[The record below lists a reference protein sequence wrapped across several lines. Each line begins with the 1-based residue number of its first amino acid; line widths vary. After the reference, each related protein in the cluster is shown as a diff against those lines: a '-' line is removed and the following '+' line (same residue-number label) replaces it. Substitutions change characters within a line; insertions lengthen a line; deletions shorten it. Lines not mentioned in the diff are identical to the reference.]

1 MSQDYRSTLNL
12 PKTTF
17 SMKANLAQNE
27 PKILEAWEKCG
38 LYAKIRSKYS
48 GKPKYILHDGPPY
61 ANGHIHIGHVLNK
74 ILKDIVVKFKTLQ
87 GFDSAFVPGWDC
99 HGLPVEHQLLK
110 ELKINKYQIQQVE
123 FRRKAHDYALK
134 FVKIQKDEFIRL
146 GAIGEWDNPYLTLDP
161 KYEAAIVRSFAQLVK
176 KGYVYRGLKP
186 VNWCFRCE
194 TALAE
199 AEVEYEDKVSPSIY
213 VKFEITGLNDK
224 LKDLPSDKKV
234 YSLVWTTTP
243 WTLIA
248 NVAIAL
254 NPNFKYALI
263 EVNGELWLI
272 QEDLA
277 PGVLEKIGIK
287 DYKIKQKILGKD
299 LEGVSYKDIFKPER
313 RKDLKFV
320 LAQYVSKED
329 GTGCVHTAPGH
340 GQEDYLTGQRYKLET
355 VMPVNARGEFFQ
367 DIALEFKGS
376 HVFDANKNIIEKLK
390 GQGNI
395 AYVENVNHTYPHCWR
410 CKNPIIFRATEQWFM
425 DIDKNNLR
433 NKLLDAAK
441 NDITWIPEAGQE
453 RISSMVQTRPDWCLS
468 RQRYWGV
475 PIPALICEKCSK
487 EFLLA
492 DVIEKFA
499 DFVASDGSDSWFTK
513 DVGEF
518 LPKGTKCPD
527 CEGEK
532 FKKSGDILDVWFD
545 SGVSHQAVLR
555 LRKELDYPCEL
566 YLEGSDQHRGW
577 FQSSLITAMAID
589 GRPPFKAVLTHGFVV
604 DADGRKMSKSLGNVI
619 APQDI
624 IKDFGADILRLW
636 VASSDY
642 NLDVRISD
650 EIISRLSEGY
660 RKIRNTLRF
669 IISNLYDYN
678 PKDSPLE
685 IKNLSPVDCWAL
697 SRLSQLIDET
707 TAHYEAFNFYKAYQA
722 IYNFCSLAM
731 SSFYLDVLKDLL
743 YTSKANSPRRKASQ
757 AVLYQILIN
766 LTKLISPILSFTAE
780 EVWGLVPREGGFS
793 VFLSDWPAK
802 QDSWPN
808 KDIEADFQR
817 ILEIRDLV
825 LKSLEEKRATGL
837 IGSSLEAEVNLETES
852 EIDFSLL
859 KKFERHLKSIFIVS
873 NVTFKKSGS
882 FKIVIE
888 KAKGSKCVRCWNFDE
903 RVGESSAHPA
913 LCSRCVEELK

>member
-27 PKILEAWEKCG
+27 PKILESWQKSG
-38 LYAKIRSKYS
+38 LYSKIRSKYA
-48 GKPKYILHDGPPY
+48 GKAKYILHDGPPY

-110 ELKINKYQIQQVE
+110 ELKINKYQIKQVE

-134 FVKIQKDEFIRL
+134 FVEIQRNEFIRL
-146 GAIGEWDNPYLTLDP
+146 GAIGDWDNPYLTLDS
-161 KYEAAIVRSFAQLVK
+161 KYEEAIVRSFAELVK
-176 KGYVYRGLKP
+176 KGYIYRGLKP

-213 VKFEITGLNDK
+213 VKFEIIGLNDK
-224 LKDLPSDKKV
+224 LKSLPADKKI
-234 YSLVWTTTP
+234 YSIVWTTTP

-263 EVNGELWLI
+263 EVNDELWLM
-272 QEDLA
+272 QEDLTQ
-277 PGVLEKIGIK
+277 GVLEKIGIK

-299 LEGVSYKDIFKPER
+299 LEGVSYKDIFKPGR
-313 RKDLKFV
+313 REDLKFV

-367 DIALEFKGS
+367 DIAMEFKGS

-390 GQGNI
+390 SQGSI
-395 AYVENVNHTYPHCWR
+395 AHVENVNHTYPHCWR
-410 CKNPIIFRATEQWFM
+410 CKSPIIFRATEQWFM

-433 NKLLDAAK
+433 KKLLDAAK
-441 NDITWIPEAGQE
+441 KDITWIPEAGEE
-453 RISSMVQTRPDWCLS
+453 RISSMIQSRPDWCLS

-475 PIPALICEKCSK
+475 PIPALTCEKCSK
-487 EFLLA
+487 EFLSV

-499 DFVASDGSDSWFTK
+499 NFVASEGSDSWFTK

-518 LPKGTKCPD
+518 LTKGIECPN
-527 CEGEK
+527 CKSGN
-532 FKKSGDILDVWFD
+532 FKKSSDILDVWFD

-577 FQSSLITAMAID
+577 FQSSLITAMGID
-589 GRPPFKAVLTHGFVV
+589 DRPPFKAVLTHGFVV

-642 NLDVRISD
+642 NLDVRISE

-669 IISNLYDYN
+669 IISNLYDFK
-678 PKDSPLE
+678 PQDSPLE

-697 SRLSQLIDET
+697 SRLARLIDET

-722 IYNFCSLAM
+722 IYNFCSLSM

-743 YTSKANSPRRKASQ
+743 YTSKANSPKRKASQ

-780 EVWGLVPREGGFS
+780 EIWGLIPGENNFS

-802 QDSWPN
+802 QAAWINSG
-808 KDIEADFQR
+808 IEADFQR

-825 LKSLEEKRATGL
+825 LKSLEEKRAAGL
-837 IGSSLEAEVNLETES
+837 IGSSLEAEVNLEVES
-852 EIDFSLL
+852 EVDFSLL
-859 KKFERHLKSIFIVS
+859 KKFESNFKSIFIVS
-873 NVTFKKSGS
+873 NVIFKKSGVL
-882 FKIVIE
+882 KVVIE
-888 KAKGSKCVRCWNFDE
+888 KARGSKCVRCWNFDE

-913 LCSRCVEELK
+913 LCLRCVEELK